1 MQLKHLTIDR
11 IERPSADDEEADV
24 TLSSEQST
32 VVAFC
37 HPCAYV
43 AGQLVPNLLRPS
55 GVTELRA
62 PYLEDWPAD
71 EKIRLSAERL
81 EQYGQYGQFGYRGC
95 GRVVDRTA
103 GLVRVFGFVL
113 DFGDLPAADV
123 VEFQFDRLD
132 LW

>member
-1 MQLKHLTIDR
+1 MQLKHLTIER
-11 IERPSADDEEADV
+11 IERPFADDEEADV
-24 TLSSEQST
+24 TLSSKEST

-43 AGQLVPNLLRPS
+43 AGQLIPNLLRPF

-71 EKIRLSAERL
+71 EKTRLSAERL
-81 EQYGQYGQFGYRGC
+81 EQYGPFGYRGC

-103 GLVRVFGFVL
+103 GLVGVLGFVL